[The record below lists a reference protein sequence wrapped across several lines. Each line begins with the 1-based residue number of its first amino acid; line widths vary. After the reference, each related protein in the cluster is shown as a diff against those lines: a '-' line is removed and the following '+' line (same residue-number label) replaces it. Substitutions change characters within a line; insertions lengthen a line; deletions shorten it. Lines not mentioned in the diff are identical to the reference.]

1 MDRYWSLI
9 DDTIRAAAY
18 ERKVKIRMLISCG
31 RASNPAMLPFLQ
43 SLAAMNNHE
52 HGISVQIVRPSME
65 DKDLSSK
72 HVISNDFPCL
82 ISLFCSSEIVHC
94 ALGEPNRHSLLQSQ
108 P

>member
-31 RASNPAMLPFLQ
+31 RASDPAMLPFLQ

-65 DKDLSSK
+65 DKDLSLK
-72 HVISNDFPCL
+72 HVVSNDFPCL
-82 ISLFCSSEIVHC
+82 ISFFCSSEIVHC
-94 ALGEPNRHSLLQSQ
+94 ALGEPD
-108 P
+108 